1 MARSAGAPEQ
11 AERQQIRQ
19 RTAPKKEARL
29 RTMPCIAGRTITSG
43 LILRDAAK
51 APLVQPL
58 VQDEGPVWDTRV
70 EIKPR

>member
-11 AERQQIRQ
+11 AERQQVRQ

-51 APLVQPL
+51 APLVQ
-58 VQDEGPVWDTRV
+58 DEGPVWDTRV